1 MYVKFATP
9 SYRGGDGERSGAAT
23 APTCLPPH
31 TSNSIEESIIDRTVA
46 NNG

>member
-23 APTCLPPH
+23 APTCLPPLI
-31 TSNSIEESIIDRTVA
+31 TNSIEENISDITVKKLW
-46 NNG
+46 